1 MTDGRRCERKV
12 VRRLHASFSGSPEVG
27 NGLDGELAQLVPRA
41 GLTSAQ
47 TDAVIPPGT
56 TVSSRSRSL
65 KAEFRRR
72 TTFHS
77 CTPMS
82 INRIRYGRGFGASSF
97 GGPKGRLIPLPGGT
111 RGCAPWGAAATAA
124 GGRTA
129 VADVFGLSLNEVKTK
144 KPGHHLTSGLP
155 KTAATYSPNW

>member
-77 CTPMS
+77 CTPPS
-82 INRIRYGRGFGASSF
+82 NDHIRDGRGS
-97 GGPKGRLIPLPGGT
+97 GGLPPVAPGGSAK
-111 RGCAPWGAAATAA
+111 RGGQTAA
-124 GGRTA
+124 SPPFLTFVQQHKRKIPGTPSESGDLKNGGYL
-129 VADVFGLSLNEVKTK
+129 LSQLV
-144 KPGHHLTSGLP
+144 GQYHRR
-155 KTAATYSPNW
+155 W

>member
-1 MTDGRRCERKV
+1 MVGEEKRKVTNNHLLVTFFFVFVCGRRCERKV

-27 NGLDGELAQLVPRA
+27 NGLDGELAQLVPQA

-65 KAEFRRR
+65 KAEFRLR

-77 CTPMS
+77 CTPTTSNSCILS
-82 INRIRYGRGFGASSF
+82 IYLCTLAQCTKIRHSDGDLLHAAQGKPFLELFCTEECTDYCAS
-97 GGPKGRLIPLPGGT
+97 GT
-111 RGCAPWGAAATAA
+111 
-124 GGRTA
+124 
-129 VADVFGLSLNEVKTK
+129 L
-144 KPGHHLTSGLP
+144 
-155 KTAATYSPNW
+155 